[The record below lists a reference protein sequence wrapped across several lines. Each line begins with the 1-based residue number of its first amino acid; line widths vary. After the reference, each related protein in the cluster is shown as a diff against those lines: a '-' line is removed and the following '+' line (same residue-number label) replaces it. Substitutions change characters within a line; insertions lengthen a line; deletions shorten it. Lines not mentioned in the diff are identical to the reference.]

1 MPAGPS
7 PRRIPAMKLALA
19 LIAMISAGCG
29 IDTAA
34 PTPGGPGGIG
44 GGAGGGGGG
53 GGSDPGGSGDP
64 GAANDGDPGDGTG
77 PVTSVSGHITANAKW
92 VDVVHVVGDVTIDAG
107 VTLQVAAGATVDV
120 AAGAGITVLG
130 TLDLQGVQSSKVVLR
145 WATPGENW
153 YGLAI
158 PGGGTMT
165 ASYLVQVGGGT
176 TISGTGKVALV
187 DTRMSH
193 AGGDFLVM
201 SGGTLNMTYSAIGLE
216 PGQRDSTHCD
226 MHVSGPVAITA
237 THSNFSTSSYGL
249 MFYGGSNAD
258 FRYTNWFGNAID
270 IDRAGAAVTGNFSD
284 SYFASGAPSYAGF
297 TMRDMAT
304 RRVAD
309 AGVR

>member
-7 PRRIPAMKLALA
+7 ARRISRMKLALA

-34 PTPGGPGGIG
+34 PVPGSSGVGG
-44 GGAGGGGGG
+44 GGGGGG
-53 GGSDPGGSGDP
+53 GGSSPGGSGDP
-64 GAANDGDPGDGTG
+64 GTTNNGDPGDGTG
-77 PVTSVSGHITANAKW
+77 PVTSVSGHITTSSKW
-92 VDVVHVVGDVTIDAG
+92 VDVVHVVDGITIDAG
-107 VTLQVAAGATVDV
+107 VTLQVAAGTTVDL

-130 TLDLQGVQSSKVVLR
+130 TLDIQGVQSSKVAFR

-153 YGLAI
+153 NGI
-158 PGGGTMT
+158 SVPGGTMT

-176 TISGTGKVALV
+176 YISDAGSVTLV
-187 DTRMSH
+187 DTQMSH
-193 AGGDFLVM
+193 APGDFLVM

-216 PGQRDSTHCD
+216 PGQIDSTHCD

-237 THSNFSTSSYGL
+237 THSNFSTSAYGI

-258 FRYTNWFGNAID
+258 FRSTNWFSNTVD
-270 IDRAGAAVTGNFSD
+270 IDRGGAAVTGNFSG
-284 SYFASGAPSYAGF
+284 SYFAGGAPSYVGF
-297 TMRDMAT
+297 TTQDMAT
-304 RRVAD
+304 ERVAD

>member
-1 MPAGPS
+1 
-7 PRRIPAMKLALA
+7 MKLALA
-19 LIAMISAGCG
+19 LIATISAGCG

-34 PTPGGPGGIG
+34 PAP
-44 GGAGGGGGG
+44 GGAGGIG
-53 GGSDPGGSGDP
+53 GGSGDP
-64 GAANDGDPGDGTG
+64 GTTDDGDPGEGTG
-77 PVTSVSGHITANAKW
+77 LVTSVSGHITTRSQW
-92 VDVVHVVGDVTIDAG
+92 VGVIHVVGDVTIDAG
-107 VTLQVAAGATVDV
+107 ATLQVAAGATVDV
-120 AAGAGITVLG
+120 ARGTGITVLG
-130 TLDLQGVQSSKVVLR
+130 TLDIQGVQSSKVVFR

-158 PGGGTMT
+158 PGGGAMT
-165 ASYLVQVGGGT
+165 AHYLVQVGGGT
-176 TISGTGKVALV
+176 TISGTGKVTLV

-216 PGQRDSTHCD
+216 PGQSDSTHCD

-270 IDRAGAAVTGNFSD
+270 IDRAGAAVTGNFSN
-284 SYFASGAPSYAGF
+284 SYFAAGAPSYAGF
-297 TMRDMAT
+297 TTQDMAA

>member
-1 MPAGPS
+1 
-7 PRRIPAMKLALA
+7 MKLALA

-34 PTPGGPGGIG
+34 PVPGGAGGMAG
-44 GGAGGGGGG
+44 GGGSAGGGGGNH
-53 GGSDPGGSGDP
+53 PGSGDP
-64 GAANDGDPGDGTG
+64 GTADGDPGDGTG
-77 PVTSVSGHITANAKW
+77 PVTSVSGHITADATW
-92 VDVVHVVGDVTIDAG
+92 IDVIHVVGSVTIDAG
-107 VTLQVAAGATVDV
+107 VTLHVAAGATVDL

-130 TLDLQGVQSSKVVLR
+130 TLDIQGVRASKVVFR
-145 WATPGENW
+145 WATPGDNW
-153 YGLAI
+153 SGIAV

-165 ASYLVQVGGGT
+165 ASYLVQIGGGT
-176 TISGTGKVALV
+176 SISEGGNVVLV

-193 AGGDFLVM
+193 ALGDFLVM

-216 PGQRDSTHCD
+216 PGQSDSTHCD
-226 MHVSGPVAITA
+226 MHVSGPVEITA
-237 THSNFSTSSYGL
+237 THSSFSTSSYGI

-270 IDRAGAAVTGNFSD
+270 IDRGGAAVTGNFSN

-297 TMRDMAT
+297 TIRDMAT
-304 RRVAD
+304 ERVAD

>member
-1 MPAGPS
+1 
-7 PRRIPAMKLALA
+7 MKLALA

-34 PTPGGPGGIG
+34 PAPNGPGGI
-44 GGAGGGGGG
+44 GGGGGG
-53 GGSDPGGSGDP
+53 GGSDHGGPGGSGNP
-64 GAANDGDPGDGTG
+64 GAPSDGDPGDRTG
-77 PVTSVSGHITANAKW
+77 PVTSVSGHLAASTTW
-92 VDVVHVVGDVTIDAG
+92 TDVIHVTGDLAIDAG
-107 VTLQVAAGATVDV
+107 VTLHVASGTTVDI

-130 TLDLQGVQSSKVVLR
+130 TLDIQGDRSSKVAFR
-145 WATPGENW
+145 WATPGDNW
-153 YGLAI
+153 YGIAI
-158 PGGGTMT
+158 PDGGSLT
-165 ASYLVQVGGGT
+165 ARYLIQVGGGL
-176 TISGTGKVALV
+176 TISGTGMVTLV
-187 DTRMSH
+187 DTQMSH

-216 PGQRDSTHCD
+216 PGQSDGTHCD

-258 FRYTNWFGNAID
+258 FRSTNWFGNAID

-284 SYFASGAPSYAGF
+284 SYFARGAPSYAGF

-304 RRVAD
+304 GRVAD